1 MDRLWA
7 MEVFV
12 RVAECGKFSR
22 AAESLNLANAT
33 VTGCVRNLERH
44 LGVTLINRDT
54 RRLRLTEE
62 GQLFL
67 VRARTAA
74 GRGAHRRRNP
84 YARRR
89 AGRLAACGNTDIVR
103 SGAAVS
109 RAARFYTALS

>member
-1 MDRLWA
+1 

-67 VRARTAA
+67 ARADSAKVRAFTDFLLEVFDSARKFRSPRTVPVKA
-74 GRGAHRRRNP
+74 
-84 YARRR
+84 
-89 AGRLAACGNTDIVR
+89 LAER
-103 SGAAVS
+103 
-109 RAARFYTALS
+109 